1 MKGVFKKIRGEYS
14 GLTVLKISEMKALG
28 FYINN
33 DLIRCK
39 STQGVL

>member
-1 MKGVFKKIRGEYS
+1 MKGVFKKIRENS
-14 GLTVLKISEMKALG
+14 GLTELKIYEMKALG

-39 STQGVL
+39 LTQGVL